1 MTVAFGLYSGFTFVS
16 VSGHQ
21 VASPV
26 PISGQRFSQSAV
38 SVKKIESSGDV
49 LMIVFFRGI

>member
-1 MTVAFGLYSGFTFVS
+1 MTVAFGLWRSFTFVS

-21 VASPV
+21 VASLV

-38 SVKKIESSGDV
+38 SVREIESSEDF